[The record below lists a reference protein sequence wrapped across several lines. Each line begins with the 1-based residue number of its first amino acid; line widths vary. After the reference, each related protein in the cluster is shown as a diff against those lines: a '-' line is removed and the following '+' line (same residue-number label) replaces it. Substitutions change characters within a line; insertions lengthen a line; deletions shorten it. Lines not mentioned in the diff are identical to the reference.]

1 MLAII
6 LQITGAVIGLSCIAY
21 GFYLTGKDWIADEKE
36 RSFEEHVDE
45 LIEMIKEK

>member
-6 LQITGAVIGLSCIAY
+6 LQITGAVAGLAFIGY
-21 GFYLTGKDWIADEKE
+21 GFYLTGRYWIADEKE

>member
-6 LQITGAVIGLSCIAY
+6 LQITWAVIGLSCIAY

-36 RSFEEHVDE
+36 RDFEEHVEE

>member
-6 LQITGAVIGLSCIAY
+6 LQITGAVAGLAFIGY
-21 GFYLTGKDWIADEKE
+21 GFYLTVRDWIADEKE

>member
-1 MLAII
+1 MSTI
-6 LQITGAVIGLSCIAY
+6 LQITGAIIGLSCIAY
-21 GFYLTGKDWIADEKE
+21 GFFMTAKDWITDEKE

>member
-1 MLAII
+1 MLSMF
-6 LQITGAVIGLSCIAY
+6 LQTIGLVAGLAFIGY
-21 GFYLTGKDWIADEKE
+21 GFYLTGKDWLRDEKE

>member
-1 MLAII
+1 MAII
-6 LQITGAVIGLSCIAY
+6 LQITGAVIGISCIAY
-21 GFYLTGKDWIADEKE
+21 GFFITVKDWMDDERE

>member
-1 MLAII
+1 MAII
-6 LQITGAVIGLSCIAY
+6 LHITGAVIGLSCIAY

-36 RSFEEHVDE
+36 RDFEEHVEE

>member
-6 LQITGAVIGLSCIAY
+6 LQVTGAVIGLSCIAY
-21 GFYLTGKDWIADEKE
+21 GFFITAKDWIADEKE
-36 RSFEEHVDE
+36 RSFEEHVEE

>member
-1 MLAII
+1 MAII
-6 LQITGAVIGLSCIAY
+6 LQITGAVIGISCIAY

-36 RSFEEHVDE
+36 RDFEEHVEE

>member
-1 MLAII
+1 MAII
-6 LQITGAVIGLSCIAY
+6 LQITGAVIGISCIAY
-21 GFYLTGKDWIADEKE
+21 GFFITVKDWIDDERE

>member
-1 MLAII
+1 MAII
-6 LQITGAVIGLSCIAY
+6 LQMTGAVIGISCIAY
-21 GFYLTGKDWIADEKE
+21 GFFITIKDWIDDERE